1 MTRLLGI
8 LPYWKGALI
17 ISTLFLCFQAS
28 SYAADATLRW
38 DANTES
44 DLDGYKIYYGTES
57 ANYNG
62 TGADQ
67 GSSPIKVPV
76 GDLADSDN
84 PEYALTGLTD
94 GVTYFFVVTAYNDQE
109 RESVYSNKVT
119 TGPEPTPSGGGGGM
133 CFIATAAFGLR

>member
-1 MTRLLGI
+1 MSI
-8 LPYWKGALI
+8 
-17 ISTLFLCFQAS
+17 LFLWFQVS

-44 DLDGYKIYYGTES
+44 DLAGYKVYYKTGS
-57 ANYNG
+57 SGPPYSG

-67 GSSPIKVPV
+67 GSSPIKVPI

-94 GVTYFFVVTAYNDQE
+94 GVAYFFVLTAYNDQE
-109 RESVYSNKVT
+109 RESVYSNQIPPPST
-119 TGPEPTPSGGGGGM
+119 SSGGGGRGGA
-133 CFIATAAFGLR
+133 CFIGTAAFGLR